1 MVPGLIEF
9 WEQTLRDGEQ
19 AVKSS
24 SHLGRRNSQGWKR
37 VPLKPSTIPFTVTM
51 ILGWQLRIL
60 WPRGSLVSGAPQTT
74 VCGIGERSGNAAFEE
89 VCLGS
94 GSVWAEDRNQDGA
107 DFRLAEMVEKYSRV
121 PIPVH
126 KPVVGTNPFAHEA
139 RVHIAALLRNP
150 QT

>member
-94 GSVWAEDRNQDGA
+94 GSYGRKTGIKTERIFDLPKW
-107 DFRLAEMVEKYSRV
+107 
-121 PIPVH
+121 
-126 KPVVGTNPFAHEA
+126 
-139 RVHIAALLRNP
+139 LRNTP
-150 QT
+150 GCQ